1 MWRTCFPPDGANAL
15 IQNAYPAAVITL
27 LRVLCVGRHLTESLQ
42 HHKTGARRATL
53 KKGYAGPGFM
63 ASKRQDVKCHP
74 GKISQGFVTESHS
87 ATAASYIY
95 SFYFERIRTVP
106 KIDRTCLSVM
116 FRMVVRMRRYRSVA
130 ELKPGSV

>member
-74 GKISQGFVTESHS
+74 AKISQGFVTKTQS
-87 ATAASYIY
+87 ATAASLVYA
-95 SFYFERIRTVP
+95 FY
-106 KIDRTCLSVM
+106 L
-116 FRMVVRMRRYRSVA
+116 
-130 ELKPGSV
+130 